1 MLKFPGMSDPV
12 LKLGA
17 KSKDVAHLQTGL
29 DALGYE
35 LAVDGDFGPRT
46 EAAVLAFQR
55 ERGLLA
61 DGVAGSK
68 TWAALRAAV
77 PAEKPEK
84 PVPIASVDPS
94 LDFEAFERSMIDR
107 RAFHTP
113 SYRDSHG
120 KLVHYEPTLRDWAE
134 TTGATLHQ
142 TACNMGER
150 IERYD
155 TIGAHYA
162 VLLSGR
168 VIRLCDNNR
177 VVFHGNGWN
186 ARCVGIEVNG
196 LYAGREDD
204 PNTAL
209 DEALR
214 STWDDPSTPTRE
226 QPMKTTPR
234 AMFATRNLVR
244 WIRWDVARNGGAM
257 TKLVA
262 HRQSS
267 EDRRNDPGEAIW
279 KAVALPLHAELGLD
293 DGGVSFKLGSGY
305 AIPECW
311 DPRCKGIAY

>member
-1 MLKFPGMSDPV
+1 MTNRDEAIRIQRALNALAYPV
-12 LKLGA
+12 TIDGI
-17 KSKDVAHLQTGL
+17 VGPETHR
-29 DALGYE
+29 ALM
-35 LAVDGDFGPRT
+35 D
-46 EAAVLAFQR
+46 FQR
-55 ERGLLA
+55 GKGIA
-61 DGVAGSK
+61 PTGVPDA
-68 TWAALRAAV
+68 TTLAALWRAV
-77 PAEKPEK
+77 PAEMP
-84 PVPIASVDPS
+84 PAPSSPAADPP

-107 RAFHTP
+107 RDFHTP
-113 SYRDSHG
+113 SYRDAHG
-120 KLVHYEPTLRDWAE
+120 KIIHYNPETRSWEE
-134 TTGATLHQ
+134 TTGTTLHQ

-155 TIGAHYA
+155 TIGAHFA

-177 VVFHGNGWN
+177 IVFHGNGWN

-204 PNTAL
+204 PATAQ

-226 QPMKTTPR
+226 QPMRTTPQ
-234 AMFATRNLVR
+234 AMLATRNLVR
-244 WIRWDVARNGGAM
+244 WIHWDIARHGGKM

-267 EDRRNDPGEAIW
+267 LERRNDPGEAIW

-293 DGGVSFKLGSGY
+293 DGGVGFKIGGY

-311 DPRCKGIAY
+311 DSRCKGIAY

>member
-1 MLKFPGMSDPV
+1 MTRDDVIRLQRALNALAYSLKVDG
-12 LKLGA
+12 
-17 KSKDVAHLQTGL
+17 
-29 DALGYE
+29 ALGPITRS
-35 LAVDGDFGPRT
+35 AVM
-46 EAAVLAFQR
+46 EFQR
-55 ERGLLA
+55 THGLPVN
-61 DGVAGSK
+61 GVPDEK
-68 TWAALRAAV
+68 MLAALWRAV
-77 PAEKPEK
+77 PAEMPPVEK
-84 PVPIASVDPS
+84 LKAFDIDPP

-107 RAFHTP
+107 RDFHAP

-120 KLVHYEPTLRDWAE
+120 KVIHYTPATADWTE
-134 TTGATLHQ
+134 RTGTTLHQ

-155 TIGAHYA
+155 TTGAHYV

-177 VVFHGNGWN
+177 VVYHGNGWN
-186 ARCVGIEVNG
+186 ARCIGIEING

-204 PNTAL
+204 PNTAQ

-226 QPMKTTPR
+226 KPMRATPQ
-234 AMFATRNLVR
+234 AMLATRNLVR
-244 WIRWDVARNGGAM
+244 WIHWDIARNGGKM

-262 HRQSS
+262 HRQPSL
-267 EDRRNDPGEAIW
+267 DRRNDPGEAIW

-293 DGGVSFKLGSGY
+293 DGGVGFKIGGY

-311 DPRCKGIAY
+311 GERCKGIAY